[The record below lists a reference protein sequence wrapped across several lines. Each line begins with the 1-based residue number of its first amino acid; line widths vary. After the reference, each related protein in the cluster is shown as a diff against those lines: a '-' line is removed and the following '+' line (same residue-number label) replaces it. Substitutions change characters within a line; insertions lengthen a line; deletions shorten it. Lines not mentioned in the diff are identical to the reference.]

1 MNTEQRLR
9 KLLADTAGCNPD
21 QIKVTDHLVHDL
33 NMDSLSLVEI
43 VMSIENEFGIVI
55 ESDEADR
62 SSTVALIVELVE
74 SKLRK

>member
-1 MNTEQRLR
+1 MNTEQRL
-9 KLLADTAGCNPD
+9 KALLAETVGCDPD
-21 QIKVTDHLVHDL
+21 QIKITDHLVHDL

-43 VMSIENEFGIVI
+43 VMSIENEFDIVI

-62 SSTVALIVELVE
+62 SSTVALIQDLVE